1 MGEAGEDSV
10 ANAAGIDISNFQPS
24 FDWAAEKGKISFAF
38 IKATE
43 GKTFKDPEFATNWQH
58 AKALGIVR
66 GAYHFGHPRNGAA
79 VDAAA
84 FLAVVRAHGL
94 AAGDLLAL
102 DLETTDGLPPA
113 QVSRYARNWCADVA
127 KATGLTPIVYTF
139 LSFAQEGNC
148 AGLGRYPLWI
158 AEPSAP
164 AGHPVVPRPW
174 TKWAFH
180 QYGTARVGNNT
191 VDVDVFNGDRA
202 ALKAFANPAPKPPP
216 AQEEEVQSGTL
227 INGANAVT
235 AISIPRG
242 TAKTIG
248 FGCDN
253 GRQGLPPAQLRVA
266 IWHGGWEV
274 HGQVAV
280 DGSKGQAVVKFAK
293 PGSTSVISV
302 QRLDA
307 GDVNVGYEVS

>member
-1 MGEAGEDSV
+1 V
-10 ANAAGIDISNFQPS
+10 ANAEGIDISNFQPS

-43 GKTFKDPEFATNWQH
+43 GKTFIDPDFATNWRH

-66 GAYHFGHPRNGAA
+66 GAYHFGHPKNGAA
-79 VDAAA
+79 ADAAA
-84 FLAVVRAHGL
+84 FLAEVRAHGL
-94 AAGDLLAL
+94 DAGDLLAL

-113 QVSRYARNWCADVA
+113 RVSAYARHWCADVA
-127 KATGLTPIVYTF
+127 KATRHTPVVYTF

-164 AGHPVVPRPW
+164 AGRPVVPRPW
-174 TKWAFH
+174 TTWHFH
-180 QYGTARVGNNT
+180 QYGTTRVGLNT
-191 VDVDVFNGDRA
+191 VDVNVFNGNTA
-202 ALKAFANPAPKPPP
+202 ALKAFAKPPPPPP
-216 AQEEEVQSGTL
+216 AQEEEVQSGNL
-227 INGANAVT
+227 INGADAVT

-242 TAKTIG
+242 SAKTIG

-253 GRQGLPPAQLRVA
+253 GRQRLPPARLRVA
-266 IWHGGWEV
+266 IWHGGWDV
-274 HGQVAV
+274 HGEVVV
-280 DGSKGQAVVKFAK
+280 DGAKGQTVVKFAK
-293 PGSTSVISV
+293 PGATSVISV

-307 GDVNVGYEVS
+307 GNVNVGYQLS

>member
-1 MGEAGEDSV
+1 M
-10 ANAAGIDISNFQPS
+10 ANAAGIDISNFQPA
-24 FDWAAEKGKISFAF
+24 FDWAAEKGRISFAF

-43 GKTFKDPEFATNWQH
+43 GKTFTDPEFGTNWRH
-58 AKALGIVR
+58 AKAIGIVR
-66 GAYHFGHPRNGAA
+66 GAYHFGRPANGAA
-79 VDAAA
+79 ADAAH
-84 FLAVVRAHGL
+84 FVAVVRAHGL

-102 DLETTDGLPPA
+102 DLETTDGLGPA
-113 QVSRYARNWCADVA
+113 QVSAYARHWCADVA
-127 KATGLTPIVYTF
+127 KATGHTPIVYTF

-174 TKWAFH
+174 TAWHFH

-191 VDVDVFNGDRA
+191 VNVNVFNGDTA
-202 ALKAFANPAPKPPP
+202 ALKAFANPAPKPPPPPPP

-227 INGANAVT
+227 INGSSAVT

-242 TAKTIG
+242 SAKTIG

-266 IWHGGWEV
+266 IWHGSWDV
-274 HGQVAV
+274 HGAVVV
-280 DGSKGQAVVKFAK
+280 DGAKGQTVVKFAK
-293 PGSTSVISV
+293 PDATSVISV
-302 QRLDA
+302 QRLDT
-307 GDVNVGYEVS
+307 GDVNVGYQVS